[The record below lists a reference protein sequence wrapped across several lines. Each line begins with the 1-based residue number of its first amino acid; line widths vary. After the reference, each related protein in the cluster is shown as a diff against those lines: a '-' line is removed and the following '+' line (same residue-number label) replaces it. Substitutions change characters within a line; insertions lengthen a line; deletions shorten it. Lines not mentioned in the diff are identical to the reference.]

1 MPVVIFSGI
10 PRFWKKLL
18 FSDSLL
24 GGTFHN
30 FCEDIT
36 MEKTPQKKTILVI
49 EDDPDVLSTVIKQLD
64 YFGYEVI
71 AASDGMDGMKKV
83 DAGGFD
89 LVITDIVMPYISGVG
104 VVTALKEKM
113 PHIPVI
119 AMTGYGKEPES
130 AAMEQKADIV
140 LAKPIKMAALKDHI
154 DTLLAAKEDQ

>member
-1 MPVVIFSGI
+1 M
-10 PRFWKKLL
+10 K
-18 FSDSLL
+18 
-24 GGTFHN
+24 
-30 FCEDIT
+30 
-36 MEKTPQKKTILVI
+36 KTPQKKTILVI

-83 DAGGFD
+83 DAGGYD

-104 VVTALKEKM
+104 VVTALKKKM

-140 LAKPIKMAALKDHI
+140 LAKPIKMSDLKEHIEAL
-154 DTLLAAKEDQ
+154 LSSKENR